1 MACGGAAGGAAGLQP
16 IAKSTAALPSIQA
29 NRDGRW
35 DVRKI
40 SDKCFSLAAT
50 NKDRVVAAPVGD
62 YAKWAGIG
70 ILSFTTC
77 DQ

>member
-1 MACGGAAGGAAGLQP
+1 
-16 IAKSTAALPSIQA
+16 
-29 NRDGRW
+29 
-35 DVRKI
+35 VRKI